1 MALSSSSPPSSKKF
15 ILRSSE
21 KEFFEIDE
29 NAARLSQTLKFM
41 IEDLG
46 DNNNLIPVPNVNS
59 KILSKVIEY
68 CNKHVVANNPE
79 SKTTEDEIKQWDK
92 HFLKIDQETLFELIL
107 AANYLNIKGLLDL
120 TCQAIADII
129 KSKSPEEVRK
139 IFNIVNDFTPEEEAK
154 IRREHQWAFDDRE

>member
-1 MALSSSSPPSSKKF
+1 MASSSSSPPSSKKF
-15 ILRSSE
+15 ILRTSE
-21 KEFFEIDE
+21 KEFFKIDE

-46 DNNNLIPVPNVNS
+46 DSNNLIPVPNVNS

-68 CNKHVVANNPE
+68 CNKHVVADNPE
-79 SKTTEDEIKQWDK
+79 SKTAEDEIKQWDK
-92 HFLKIDQETLFELIL
+92 DFLKVDQETLFELIL

-129 KSKSPEEVRK
+129 KSKSPEEVRRSSTSSMILLLK
-139 IFNIVNDFTPEEEAK
+139 KKLKFEGNINGPL
-154 IRREHQWAFDDRE
+154 